1 MDVLGASAY
10 DTAAMSPSELHR
22 PSSPSS
28 VRYALSGSC
37 LVLGLFACAPAEPVR
52 APEAA
57 SAPVPAPAEAPPAAP
72 PSSASTSSPSA
83 PSEPREGPKD
93 ARGKTE
99 IQAVVAANRDKV
111 RACYDAALKNNP
123 GIAGDL
129 VVAFVIN
136 PDGSVKS
143 AEVNWSESELHVPE
157 LDSCAIDVL
166 RTLKFPPS
174 SRGLE
179 SKVNY
184 PFNFNPGKP

>member
-1 MDVLGASAY
+1 
-10 DTAAMSPSELHR
+10 
-22 PSSPSS
+22 
-28 VRYALSGSC
+28 
-37 LVLGLFACAPAEPVR
+37 LVLALFACAPAEPAR
-52 APEAA
+52 A
-57 SAPVPAPAEAPPAAP
+57 PAPASEAAPAPAAP
-72 PSSASTSSPSA
+72 AESTSSTAPQSA
-83 PSEPREGPKD
+83 ASPAAPATASEAREVPKD
-93 ARGKTE
+93 ARGKDE
-99 IQAVVAANRDKV
+99 IQAVIAANRAKV
-111 RACYDAALKNNP
+111 RTCYDAALKNNP

-129 VVAFVIN
+129 VVSFVIN

-157 LDSCAIDVL
+157 LDSCAVDVL